1 MKKML
6 AMLMLAG
13 LASLSSAGDLVIK
26 EGTVYKNYVIMGAAP
41 NGIRVF
47 YNNDG
52 EDREVILPVNQ
63 FPDELK
69 DTVSRFA
76 RKIPEEQRKARA
88 EAQQAKTDKAKTS
101 KQAKAAKARQK
112 KSAALLKKEQEE
124 NKKIQEKLM
133 KKTPKAKTNLLK
145 KS

>member
-1 MKKML
+1 MKKIF

-13 LASLSSAGDLVIK
+13 LASLANAGDLVIK
-26 EGTVYKNYVIMGAAP
+26 TGAVYKNYVIMGAAP

-69 DTVSRFA
+69 DTVNRFA

-88 EAQQAKTDKAKTS
+88 EAQQAKADKAKNTR
-101 KQAKAAKARQK
+101 QAKALKARQK
-112 KSAALLKKEQEE
+112 KSAALLKKEQEA
-124 NKKIQEKLM
+124 NKKLQEDMM
-133 KKTPKAKTNLLK
+133 KKSPKQAKNTFK
-145 KS
+145 K

>member
-1 MKKML
+1 MKKMFAVL
-6 AMLMLAG
+6 VLAG
-13 LASLSSAGDLVIK
+13 LAVLSSAGDLVIK
-26 EGTVYKNYVIMGAAP
+26 TGAVYKNYVIMGAAP

-112 KSAALLKKEQEE
+112 KSAALIKKEQEE

-133 KKTPKAKTNLLK
+133 KKTPKAKAGFTK
-145 KS
+145 K

>member
-1 MKKML
+1 MKKII

-13 LASLSSAGDLVIK
+13 LASLANAGDLVIK
-26 EGTVYKNYVIMGAAP
+26 TGAVYKNYVIMGAAP

-69 DTVSRFA
+69 DTVNRFA

-88 EAQQAKTDKAKTS
+88 EAQQAKADKAKNTR
-101 KQAKAAKARQK
+101 QAKALKARQK
-112 KSAALLKKEQEE
+112 KSAALLKKEQEA
-124 NKKIQEKLM
+124 NKKLQEDMM
-133 KKTPKAKTNLLK
+133 KKSPKQAKNTFK
-145 KS
+145 K

>member
-69 DTVSRFA
+69 DTVNRFA

-88 EAQQAKTDKAKTS
+88 EAQQAKADKAKNTR
-101 KQAKAAKARQK
+101 QAKALKARQK
-112 KSAALLKKEQEE
+112 KSAALLKKEQEA
-124 NKKIQEKLM
+124 NKKLQEDMM
-133 KKTPKAKTNLLK
+133 KKSPKQAKNTFK
-145 KS
+145 K